1 SSVNTQNQQEP
12 VCYSVEAVLGP
23 QLSRNFFSFSKTL
36 VSQDSS
42 SVCDPHTS
50 SDRTY
55 ANQSKFPNSVEA
67 VFSSYTSADDS
78 SIGRTPDLH
87 SGQTA
92 FHAQV
97 ISEKIKV
104 PFRKGK
110 PPPNICIVDNGS
122 KETMP
127 KNLLSPEEKDGLN
140 SDSVPVLSHTSEEV
154 LEEQKTLTKQELL
167 YPERS
172 ASSRSR
178 EIKRSLAG
186 IKCHEGSACP
196 PKHPTQL
203 KPNLFKGRVA
213 VPVEPV
219 TTCNK
224 RRDAAADDAVH
235 DFQLSEILPNSKK
248 KHSNVHTGT
257 GKHASSNTL
266 KSCSETATVGDFSA
280 ERNETQKTPFSNLFA
295 SALTNGVAPG
305 SDSSTAAMKP
315 QQSED
320 VRIPSLPFFSLFAAP
335 LSENPPRFPC
345 SETETADC
353 AAPLCKPQSA
363 ENAASNSKQRDSE
376 RRFFPSQV
384 RTSHRQMSSE
394 SFQSSKTENDAL
406 KQPSATVCNMASGSP
421 CDPSSSR
428 THQNLPDVLSS
439 RGKREKPAHPG
450 HFRCIS

>member
-1 SSVNTQNQQEP
+1 
-12 VCYSVEAVLGP
+12 
-23 QLSRNFFSFSKTL
+23 
-36 VSQDSS
+36 
-42 SVCDPHTS
+42 
-50 SDRTY
+50 
-55 ANQSKFPNSVEA
+55 
-67 VFSSYTSADDS
+67 
-78 SIGRTPDLH
+78 
-87 SGQTA
+87 
-92 FHAQV
+92 
-97 ISEKIKV
+97 
-104 PFRKGK
+104 
-110 PPPNICIVDNGS
+110 
-122 KETMP
+122 MP

-140 SDSVPVLSHTSEEV
+140 SDSVPVLSHTSEEM

-186 IKCHEGSACP
+186 TKCHEGSACP

-213 VPVEPV
+213 VPIEPV

-257 GKHASSNTL
+257 RKHASSNTL
-266 KSCSETATVGDFSA
+266 KSCSETTTLGDFSA

-295 SALTNGVAPG
+295 STLTNGVAPG
-305 SDSSTAAMKP
+305 SDSLTAAMKP

-345 SETETADC
+345 SETETADS

-363 ENAASNSKQRDSE
+363 GNAASNSKQRDSD

-406 KQPSATVCNMASGSP
+406 KQPSATVCNTASGSP

-428 THQNLPDVLSS
+428 THQNLPDVSSS
-439 RGKREKPAHPG
+439 REASAPSVLKSLFMQLRPYQEDGGQVTGQSRVQSGTVIFIFMYSKQNGVVFNRGVAIRF
-450 HFRCIS
+450 HFRRLKGETTEQKKNQDKRRR